1 MEDPLPGSIDLMPL
15 ATLAPGVL
23 WTLAATLLV
32 VGILLRIGQSAIE
45 HFSWKKLHERI
56 ASERRRAAYSAWLDG
71 DGDEHAARA
80 LEWFRLAA
88 FLMWIACLER
98 LLFSGLDWLPWMS
111 AFLGCALTLMVIGEA
126 IPNLIGR
133 YNAESI
139 LVTLGPL
146 LRAITA
152 IAAPIARAM
161 RWLPTAVARLSGA
174 NPETFEQDQIQA
186 EISDAAEEGERTGVL
201 EGVEREM
208 IENIIDLGQT
218 EAAEVMTPRIDVVSI
233 DVGAT
238 LDAARTIATESGYSR
253 LPVFEGNRDQII
265 GILHVK
271 DLLNPNPGESV
282 RSLSRKPMFIPES
295 KRVGELLHELRH
307 TESHVAIV
315 LDEYGGTSG
324 LITMEDILE
333 EIVGEIRDEFDK
345 AEDAPIREIAP
356 NTLRVDAKVPVY
368 DLNASYPLHLPDDQ
382 GYETLGGFVFSTL
395 GRVPETGE
403 QFRHNGAE
411 FTIVDADTRR
421 VNTVQITVGPEQTP
435 ADAG

>member
-1 MEDPLPGSIDLMPL
+1 MEDPLPGSLGCLPL
-15 ATLAPGVL
+15 ATLSPGVL
-23 WTLAATLLV
+23 WALAATLLV
-32 VGILLRIGQSAIE
+32 LGILLRVGQSAIE
-45 HFSWKKLHERI
+45 HFSWKKLHERLD
-56 ASERRRAAYSAWLDG
+56 SERRRNAYSAWLDG

-98 LLFSGLDWLPWMS
+98 LLFSGLDWLPWTS
-111 AFLGCALTLMVIGEA
+111 AFLGCALGLVVFGEA
-126 IPNLIGR
+126 IPNWIGR
-133 YNAESI
+133 YNAEAI
-139 LVTLGPL
+139 LIALGPL

-161 RWLPTAVARLSGA
+161 RWLPNAVARLSGA
-174 NPETFEQDQIQA
+174 NPETFEQDLIQS

-218 EAAEVMTPRIDVVSI
+218 EAEEVMTPRIDVVSI

-238 LDAARTIATESGYSR
+238 LDSARTVATESGHSR

-271 DLLNPNPGESV
+271 DLLDPSPGESV
-282 RSLSRKPMFIPES
+282 RSLIRKPIFIPES
-295 KRVGELLHELRH
+295 KRLGELLHELRN

-324 LITMEDILE
+324 LITMEDVLE
-333 EIVGEIRDEFDK
+333 EIVGDIRDEFDK
-345 AEDAPIREIAP
+345 AEDAPIREVGP

-403 QFRHNGAE
+403 EFRHNGAA
-411 FTIVDADTRR
+411 FKIVDADARR
-421 VNTVQITVGPEQTP
+421 VNTVQITVGP
-435 ADAG
+435 DASTTETT